1 MKLGETI
8 DTIFFFDS
16 VQNYGTTTNGS
27 KLYTTDQSIIS
38 FECMVQDIWC
48 FELLSTLQFDIL
60 LHHV

>member
-1 MKLGETI
+1 MNLEKQLI
-8 DTIFFFDS
+8 QYFFFDS
-16 VQNYGTTTNGS
+16 VQNYGTTTKGS
-27 KLYTTDQSIIS
+27 KLYTTDQSIIP